1 MKTLLRK
8 IYLFPVY
15 LYRWCISPFKGGGC
29 CRYTPTCS
37 TYFLEAVFKHGIIK
51 GTILGM
57 ARILRCSPPFWGGSD
72 PVPEKFSFRGIR
84 NDYIKFHKPSK
95 RKLNDMDGE

>member
-1 MKTLLRK
+1 
-8 IYLFPVY
+8 
-15 LYRWCISPFKGGGC
+15 
-29 CRYTPTCS
+29 
-37 TYFLEAVFKHGIIK
+37 
-51 GTILGM
+51 M